1 MNLFLAPNEKYPSQ
15 RPVSFSFNSRGGS
28 IENYATS
35 LYGEVCSYLYCFDI
49 SIEFSQ
55 LVLQRE
61 QKIDLT

>member
-35 LYGEVCSYLYCFDI
+35 LYGEVYLTCI
-49 SIEFSQ
+49 ALTSQ
-55 LVLQRE
+55 
-61 QKIDLT
+61 